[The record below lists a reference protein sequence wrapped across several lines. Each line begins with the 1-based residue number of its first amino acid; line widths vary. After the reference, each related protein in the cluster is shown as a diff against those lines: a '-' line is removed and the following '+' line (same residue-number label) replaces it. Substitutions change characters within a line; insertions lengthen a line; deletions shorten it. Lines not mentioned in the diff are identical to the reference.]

1 MSKHKGRGKEFR
13 KRMIM
18 GQSSRNA
25 GISCGGPPR
34 QSTMRLRSVSVT
46 MSIFYD
52 CEMLVGRTS
61 AGSNRIVEYRMKRSI

>member
-1 MSKHKGRGKEFR
+1 MSKHKGRGAEMLEFH
-13 KRMIM
+13 
-18 GQSSRNA
+18 A
-25 GISCGGPPR
+25 GVRPR

>member
-1 MSKHKGRGKEFR
+1 
-13 KRMIM
+13 M
-18 GQSSRNA
+18 GESNFDLTRLNEKDFDWRNA